1 MEVNYFWGSL
11 ILGFIINIVTGYFAF
26 KVVCF
31 IDGWLVS
38 NRINDEIVN
47 ILCVVGFVSSFI
59 FVDYIAVTKIFA
71 NREVMLESIIITLVG
86 IVIGI
91 AMTGY
96 LGEDGIGTVIIW
108 YLCIILCTV
117 FIWKGY
123 HEIRTKSVYESNI
136 VINVTPVV
144 IEEQYE
150 LLEINGK

>member
-1 MEVNYFWGSL
+1 
-11 ILGFIINIVTGYFAF
+11 
-26 KVVCF
+26 
-31 IDGWLVS
+31 
-38 NRINDEIVN
+38 
-47 ILCVVGFVSSFI
+47 
-59 FVDYIAVTKIFA
+59 
-71 NREVMLESIIITLVG
+71 MLESIIITLVG

-136 VINVTPVV
+136 VINETPVV